1 MQSRVG
7 VCGLDVGWNG
17 DLTLMDEHREGSD
30 ESSKQ
35 IYSSFA
41 LENEKEEEEEETKTI
56 LRPSSISF

>member
-35 IYSSFA
+35 IYSSVA
-41 LENEKEEEEEETKTI
+41 LEHEKKEEEMTKTI